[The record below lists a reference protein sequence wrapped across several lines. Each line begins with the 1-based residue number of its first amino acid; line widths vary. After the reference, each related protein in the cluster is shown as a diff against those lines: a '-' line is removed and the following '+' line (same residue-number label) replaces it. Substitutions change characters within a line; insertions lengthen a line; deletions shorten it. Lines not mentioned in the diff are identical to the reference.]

1 MSGKQ
6 DIASSLNEIWGKLN
20 IRWTGEDANA
30 FYQQYIVKMIEIVED
45 FEETC
50 SDFNIEADDLAQRL
64 DLVERNIM

>member
-45 FEETC
+45 FEEPC

-64 DLVERNIM
+64 DLIERNIM